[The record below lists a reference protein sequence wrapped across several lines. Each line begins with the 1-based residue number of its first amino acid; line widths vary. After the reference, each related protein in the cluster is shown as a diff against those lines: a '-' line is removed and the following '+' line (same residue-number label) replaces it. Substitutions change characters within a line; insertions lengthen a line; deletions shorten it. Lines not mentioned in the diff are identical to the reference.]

1 MLTQTMITVDV
12 SVLQGIKG
20 IVLYWLNNVMT
31 SLLNMLCE
39 ATEHLWLLH
48 FNFQKTLNKSV
59 LEYIHH

>member
-1 MLTQTMITVDV
+1 MITVDV

-39 ATEHLWLLH
+39 ATKQLCLLH
-48 FNFQKTLNKSV
+48 LNFQKTLDKSV
-59 LEYIHH
+59 PKYIHH